1 MSRCLRLAGRAPG
14 DHFLGV
20 MGTAVCTS
28 MSKRDAWLNYVEL
41 RTHFAEPG
49 KDEINQVQFAI
60 VADPTMG
67 KKQLRL

>member
-1 MSRCLRLAGRAPG
+1 
-14 DHFLGV
+14 